1 MKRII
6 LFISLLGIAA
16 VACNTLDEP
25 NLTEVHEL
33 TVSLPKID
41 SNVMYW
47 KNGDVI
53 SAGTN
58 TMSAPL
64 AGVPSRTSSTVFTF
78 EKPVTSGAIVRFL
91 LLVNHHPYLFLRR
104 LVLLPHRWVQRHSLY
119 MALWR

>member
-64 AGVPSRTSSTVFTF
+64 AGVPSRTSSAVFTF
-78 EKPVTSGAIVRFL
+78 EKPVTSGALVRFPAVGKPSSISISSEIGSVTAPL
-91 LLVNHHPYLFLRR
+91 DAAF
-104 LVLLPHRWVQRHSLY
+104 SLY